1 MKNLFKLSLIS
12 MILLIVQSNLF
23 SQAGVTGYQVYDH
36 EMRWLCDSASS
47 TTFYRLD
54 LYRPGQAVVTVGNYK
69 PDGSAYTPTS
79 TIKVGPCSGT
89 TSNPDSTYQY
99 YFTQA
104 CDFFTGA
111 TGTPYIK
118 IWRVGT
124 TTASPGNKTVSFMG
138 NFRADNGASYT
149 PTGTYMDGFCSGWVD
164 KTVTNLQN
172 IISTSTTGSISA
184 TNGKF
189 SIHILNVGT
198 NLGTVTV
205 NSTVQNI
212 YPGSEWYCDSQE
224 DPISNE
230 LLGCPSLTWDCA
242 ANGGT
247 TFLIVRKGD

>member
-1 MKNLFKLSLIS
+1 
-12 MILLIVQSNLF
+12 
-23 SQAGVTGYQVYDH
+23 
-36 EMRWLCDSASS
+36 
-47 TTFYRLD
+47 
-54 LYRPGQAVVTVGNYK
+54 
-69 PDGSAYTPTS
+69 
-79 TIKVGPCSGT
+79 
-89 TSNPDSTYQY
+89 
-99 YFTQA
+99 
-104 CDFFTGA
+104 
-111 TGTPYIK
+111 
-118 IWRVGT
+118 
-124 TTASPGNKTVSFMG
+124 
-138 NFRADNGASYT
+138 
-149 PTGTYMDGFCSGWVD
+149 MDGFCSGWVD